1 MSRQPQSAQRHPS
14 SASPAHPETELHP
27 AKENCLSGPLQKL
40 STTPLHLREP
50 RSPTMPAATPEA
62 GVANGPEDRG
72 SGAERSITE
81 LPQPMIDRI
90 WELVK
95 LVGSVPYRIWELL
108 KLPQLSLYFIG
119 DWWRERCPGQSLRE
133 DFPQPV
139 AFPAEE
145 FQERLQEEPLERF
158 VRLNVIDKRS
168 DGMEDRPGNDV
179 WATFDLNFKE
189 TPGTAPFILVSES
202 VYGDAKPAGFKAYDD
217 ARHPPI
223 PAKNADGS
231 QMKFLGEFHAR
242 WSPVGSINGYAHQ
255 QIFLLAGKSIMSK
268 CVLVSADSPFDVLI
282 GYGTIKKH
290 RLDTAWTIANAINEQ
305 GHGQG
310 GRRDGGSRVNHDAVK
325 EKKLVLDA
333 HKKDQFRLQQSIEKA
348 REKNRKSKKT
358 GEAKEKSKARG
369 Q

>member
-1 MSRQPQSAQRHPS
+1 MSRQSQSAQRHPP
-14 SASPAHPETELHP
+14 SALPAHPEAELHP
-27 AKENCLSGPLQKL
+27 VEEDCLSGPLQKP
-40 STTPLHLREP
+40 SMTPLRLREP

-62 GVANGPEDRG
+62 GVANDPEDRG
-72 SGAERSITE
+72 SGAESSLTE

-95 LVGSVPYRIWELL
+95 LVGSVPFRIWKLL

-145 FQERLQEEPLERF
+145 YQERLQEEPLERL

-168 DGMEDRPGNDV
+168 DGMEDRPGKDV

-189 TPGTAPFILVSES
+189 TPGRAPFILVSES
-202 VYGDAKPAGFKAYDD
+202 IFGDAKPPGFEAYDD
-217 ARHPPI
+217 ASNPPI

-242 WSPVGSINGYAHQ
+242 WSPVGFINGYAHQ
-255 QIFLLAGKSIMSK
+255 KIFLLAGKSIRSQ
-268 CVLVSADSPFDVLI
+268 CVLVPAGSPFDVLI

-290 RLDTAWTIANAINEQ
+290 KLDTAWTIANAINEQ

-325 EKKLVLDA
+325 KKKPILDA
-333 HKKDQFRLQQSIEKA
+333 HKKVQLRLQQTIEKKQ
-348 REKNRKSKKT
+348 EKNRKSKKT
-358 GEAKEKSKARG
+358 GEAKDKSKVKE